1 MSNRKYLFSHS
12 LPGEFL
18 DKVLRH
24 SSAHSGII
32 SFTRETN
39 MPASTVSPELA
50 DRLEILRRLGERLEA
65 HRRELIEATAM
76 DIGTPVSVAEK
87 EVSLGVEHLLTM
99 AEEVPHVQGKAPY
112 GTVAAVFPYDAIP
125 VMLARVGGAALL
137 GGNRF
142 LFSCSSQT
150 PRSAAVVREVVAP
163 FPEIEVATGMSN
175 KDFGRQAVLD
185 PEVRVFF
192 ISGGG
197 EVGAIYEAEAAHF
210 DKVFFAGPSGLP
222 PTIIFRDAPLARAA
236 NFVVRRAFLNG
247 GQYCTTTKRVYIHQD
262 LYEDVKAL
270 ILQVMPEIRVGD
282 PGDPH
287 TWIGPIKVERTR
299 LLLDRA
305 LAALENPHF
314 LWDYRRD
321 GEWQGPFLMEVADPP
336 DLELFG
342 PFLALV
348 KVESDLE
355 AVSRVQ
361 QSRYPFLVTWFGTP
375 PPGARETL
383 AATFGMTY
391 DNPDFIFTPLRLP
404 FGGKGASGWII
415 EQQGGTFTKR
425 DGAFIY
431 SAELVRG

>member
-1 MSNRKYLFSHS
+1 
-12 LPGEFL
+12 
-18 DKVLRH
+18 
-24 SSAHSGII
+24 
-32 SFTRETN
+32 
-39 MPASTVSPELA
+39 MPASTISPELSM
-50 DRLEILRRLGERLEA
+50 RLETLRRLGERLEA
-65 HRRELIEATAM
+65 HRRELVEATAE
-76 DIGTPVSVAEK
+76 DIGTPVTVAEK

-99 AEEVPHVQGKAPY
+99 TEEVPYVQGKAPY

-142 LFSCSSQT
+142 RLSCSSQT
-150 PRSAAVVREVVAP
+150 PKSAAVVGKVVAP
-163 FPEIEVATGMSN
+163 FPDIELVTGMSN
-175 KDFGRQAVLD
+175 KDFGRQAVSD

-222 PTIIFRDAPLARAA
+222 PAIIFRDAPLKPAVD
-236 NFVVRRAFLNG
+236 FVVRRAYLNG

-262 LYEDVKAL
+262 IYEAAKAS
-270 ILQVMPEIRVGD
+270 ILEVMPEIKVGD
-282 PGDPH
+282 PRDPD

-305 LAALENPHF
+305 LAALDHPHF
-314 LWDYRRD
+314 LWDHRRN
-321 GEWQGPFLMEVADPP
+321 GEWQGPFLMEVVSPP
-336 DLELFG
+336 DVELFG

-348 KVESDLE
+348 KIQTDAE

-361 QSRYPFLVTWFGTP
+361 KSRYPFLVTWFGTP
-375 PPGARETL
+375 PPGGRETL
-383 AATFGMTY
+383 SATFGMTY

-415 EQQGGTFTKR
+415 ENHGGAFTKR

-431 SAELVRG
+431 SAELVRD

>member
-1 MSNRKYLFSHS
+1 
-12 LPGEFL
+12 
-18 DKVLRH
+18 
-24 SSAHSGII
+24 
-32 SFTRETN
+32 
-39 MPASTVSPELA
+39 MPTSTLSPELA
-50 DRLEILRRLGERLEA
+50 TRIETLRHLGDRLAARR
-65 HRRELIEATAM
+65 HELIEAAGE
-76 DIGTPVSVAEK
+76 DIGTPCSVAGM
-87 EVSLGVEHLLTM
+87 EVDLGADHLRTM
-99 AEEVPHVQGKAPY
+99 AEEIPHVQGKAPY
-112 GTVAAVFPYDAIP
+112 GTVAAVFPYDAVP

-142 LFSCSSQT
+142 RFSCSSQT

-163 FPEIEVATGMSN
+163 FADIDLVTGMSN

-192 ISGGG
+192 VSGGG

-222 PTIIFRDAPLARAA
+222 PAIIFRDAPLKRAV

-262 LYEDVKAL
+262 VYQAVKAL
-270 ILQVMPEIRVGD
+270 ILELMPEIKVGD
-282 PGDPH
+282 PRDPN

-305 LAALENPHF
+305 LAALNHPHF
-314 LWDYRRD
+314 LWDHRRD
-321 GEWQGPFLMEVADPP
+321 GEWQGPFLVEVADPP
-336 DLELFG
+336 DVELFG
-342 PFLALV
+342 PFLSLV
-348 KVESDLE
+348 KVQSDAE

-361 QSRYPFLVTWFGTP
+361 NSRYPFLVTWFGSP
-375 PPGARETL
+375 PPGARENLTDN
-383 AATFGMTY
+383 FGMTY

-415 EQQGGTFTKR
+415 ENQGGAFTKR

-431 SAELVRG
+431 SAELARG